1 MKITL
6 KKLVASMLTFV
17 MVLGMIP
24 VVPIQ
29 AAGETHEGGT
39 IAANEPVAPVYNQA
53 VYEYVKSNNLLA
65 PTGYIH
71 VDTASGSVGP
81 LFRADSYQG
90 HTQSLAYNG
99 GEGYNL
105 VTSTKMRDRVT
116 QWIMYSEPVW
126 YKNHVKGNPDVK
138 MRLGGSLVNGA
149 SMSIATYADKS
160 TALGTYKG
168 QNGKTVTIPQ
178 DVPQGD
184 VLNTTGVIEN
194 PWIALIDDTAPSIVK
209 VEGGQSWLTVQFDE
223 ALRWA
228 NDRAGWQHGGSM
240 GELTLTVKLSYQNSG
255 LDCGTL
261 TYQANDVDL
270 ETGVIHFTRI
280 SDAPA
285 AGKYQI
291 VEIAAATNGIKDEPF
306 EVYGIKQCYRY
317 SVGTNTELG
326 TRDYGKH
333 IYKTPYVDNG
343 IKMIGTLE
351 NMAPLTD
358 LAGNA
363 VELPGDLD
371 LRQYEITFD
380 NQAPVLEEIYLTGSM
395 VDKTC
400 EVPKDK
406 WPPDA
411 DLSSLYAGDGD
422 QLYFNLKFNEGMA
435 QRSNQTITLN
445 IQKNGEAVVLE
456 NPTYIPDTNANSE
469 TCTVLRFGPFTVE
482 EGMTGGQ
489 PIGVQAVNGVFDD
502 HSYNDWTGEIPAC
515 SQGIY
520 LDAEAPWVEAEQIG
534 GRDENGKVNREPTI
548 LLTIDDGDGSGS
560 LGLYGKIGLSAAA
573 ETVVDYEMAI
583 SDSMTPPADSE
594 YDYTGK
600 LGGGSVSWQSIP
612 LYSNTRYL
620 HIKLLGD
627 ADITLKDLKVEY
639 QIPDWAG
646 NVNVSDAASVDY
658 AIDEKAP
665 TVTAPQISVSYGA
678 SSATID
684 TATWSGADYNQEDG
698 LTAYYQ
704 WSNSE
709 PADYSEGWDSAG
721 TLNDDF
727 QWTLTVDEKYDTTT
741 TQTLWVYVEDAT
753 GNKSTKASS
762 SCTLDLEKASTN
774 FVLESDPLIP
784 TDDPDLMV
792 RANGEKTAYTY
803 ATITLGNDLYVTKI
817 SSDEGTVDL
826 FPIKREVV
834 DENGQ
839 ILSAADFN
847 EILNAYYEEVTVSFE
862 SAFMDVVP
870 EAGKT
875 IEELIEAKAQEE
887 GLSGGYSGDE
897 GSVTFRYAPDVRD
910 VHTLSITGE
919 GELDTTENS
928 LLFDQTLRGQ
938 SVVVTI
944 ENILQPDWGLSDV
957 DFDKSYLTLSL
968 GREEV
973 YTINLAASEIQT
985 ITLPDLHYE
994 TGAYT
999 IEVRVTSRAGSVT
1012 EAELGTVLVVDNT
1025 QPTNVGVWD
1034 AYITPGLSLG
1044 YAPMVVQYDESGKPI
1059 LTETDSRYLY
1069 EYSTYVMK
1077 KTGDKDSG
1085 KYIDALTLNMAGQ
1098 KETIRSDTYTA
1109 EASGIYNF
1117 GFTVSVDDT
1126 SDEISNQPVGG
1137 IQTLYVWNPALHAS
1151 REDGFVTTK
1160 TSWSYNSENA
1170 LDHDSWTH
1178 DAAGIGASTLNMTEA
1193 GHYAMAEV
1201 IGLKP
1206 GTTTL
1211 CYQVVMDNGLES
1223 PVHQLQ
1229 LYTTTETPTAGMS
1242 VKPYELKDEP
1252 GSDKLVRADV
1262 SLQNVFAANGLH
1274 KTVYLAKQDAVIDGV
1289 RDPYMG
1295 LYDLLE
1301 LIQSGEYGEKY
1312 KDISLHSNSTAPT
1325 TEYVLGSTAYHFYR
1339 FLPIEE
1345 GAAGVVRLTAQGDE
1359 TYSTQ
1364 PNGGDNVTYKW
1375 DYYSAGGAFLLIDE
1389 SGGTTMVFPQL
1400 IMEDDV
1406 GETVPAIEG
1415 YEPKY
1420 ELVDKAVAFYLTP
1433 SITQDSTGTITASVK
1448 NTEYMDADKSTITF
1462 VYENGTEHTYPLLSG
1477 GAPNEDGFVSASLDG
1492 GISVSLSGPITTDA
1506 ELADTAY
1513 DRGVTVRLNL
1523 YDSNLDTVITECLQK
1538 YNSDYTATE
1547 PVNVTGL
1554 EYASSTPA
1562 VDTGYYSTGGVR
1574 LWWDNPVKLDGETG
1588 YSQQWLLP
1596 IFQNGTYSVS
1606 FTDAFD
1612 NYFEDVSF
1620 AVTGYEGPDVAVDN
1634 LDKTS
1639 QPVHVDVTI
1648 PEGAAYSQVY
1658 VTADTNTTVISGNG
1672 TAAVTAEVAEST
1684 MLTITWNNQSK
1695 KVSITNVCPAEPVVI
1710 WSYGET
1716 AGEYVSGDVT
1726 AYVVDANGNWDLIDP
1741 LTGETPQYTFK
1752 VNGGVTEY
1760 TFPSIS
1766 TGELLADGT
1775 HVDQGSFTAE
1785 LEVDLVEP
1793 EQPAAPEG
1801 DNRAPSVQVTPYA
1814 MQNGLV
1820 VSLPMALT
1828 LADDGAY
1835 EDLTAANP
1843 ALAPYDETVI
1853 TRFEDSADFT
1863 EALGWASLFRFQ
1875 IEVQDLSETR
1885 IFVKN
1890 GLYAEEPASFDG
1902 AQSEEIANVKL
1913 SGSTLEVF
1921 GSAQFTLFVMD
1932 AAGNCVT
1939 IPMDV
1944 YNVGAA
1950 PVPTYTKVL
1959 TTTSAGDNAVEIQ
1972 LTAPDGV
1979 SELKVTG
1986 VNGTAATEAILTANG
2001 TYTVD
2006 YSCTY
2011 QGQTVT
2017 GQLQVTVN
2025 EIDNIPPSLLQTKW
2039 SANKVTATNQDVTV
2053 TLTFSKNIS
2062 RVQSD
2067 LTLNEIPDTV
2077 KVLLSGSTATVRYS
2091 DNTEA
2096 LTLYFQ
2102 GANGKWTDAVLLDE
2116 IANID
2121 RTAPEIT
2128 VSATEVS
2135 ANGKQAVITFEAN
2148 ERVSFREASRVGK
2161 TFTRTI
2167 KENGTYTFTFAD
2179 MVGNVT
2185 TETVTVTQLVTEP
2198 LTMQF
2203 SRNAN
2208 GSSAAQSPEALG
2220 ALQIG
2225 DTFYV
2230 SLNRAATV
2238 DFNRQKIE
2246 YTSGWTALTMGDKS
2260 GGVIGATDVYGNTAS
2275 AVFSNILYPDTTAPT
2290 IAITLYT
2297 IHVSKDI
2304 TKADLEEKLLANAEA
2319 VDDRAGEVTVTVTM
2333 PDRIAAGDYPVTY
2346 MAEDAFGNRAS
2357 ISGMLTIH
2365 DGTVPSVWVD
2375 GEFVERER
2383 IYLAEHDDT
2392 LMLKVDM
2399 QGQPYTVSY
2408 KKNIKTVAQM
2418 KRDATELELT
2428 DDAVQLPF
2436 SGTTGYYTVC
2446 VTTQDHDQY
2455 RIVIYVK

>member
-24 VVPIQ
+24 AVPIQ
-29 AAGETHEGGT
+29 AAENTHEGGT
-39 IAANEPVAPVYNQA
+39 IAANEPVAPVYNGA
-53 VYEYVKSNNLLA
+53 VYDYIKSNNLLA

-116 QWIMYSEPVW
+116 QWIMYSEPAW
-126 YKNHVKGNPDVK
+126 YENYVKDNPDVK

-255 LDCGTL
+255 SDCGTL

-291 VEIAAATNGIKDEPF
+291 VEIVAATNGIKDEPF

-317 SVGTNTELG
+317 SVGTNTERG
-326 TRDYGKH
+326 TANYGKH

-351 NMAPLTD
+351 DMAPLTD

-371 LRQYEITFD
+371 LRQYEIKFD
-380 NQAPVLEEIYLTGSM
+380 NQAPVLEEVYLTGSM
-395 VDKTC
+395 VDETC
-400 EVPKDK
+400 EVPKDQ
-406 WPPDA
+406 WPSDA

-422 QLYFNLKFNEGMA
+422 QLYFNLKFNEDMA
-435 QRSNQTITLN
+435 QRSDQTITLN
-445 IQKNGEAVVLE
+445 VQKDGEAVVLE

-489 PIGVQAVNGVFDD
+489 PIGIQAVNGVFDD
-502 HSYNDWTGEIPAC
+502 YSYNDWTGEIPVC

-520 LDAEAPWVEAEQIG
+520 LDAEAPEVKAELVG
-534 GRDENGKVNREPTI
+534 GKDENGKVNREPTI
-548 LLTIDDGDGSGS
+548 LLTIDDGDGAGS

-583 SDSMTPPADSE
+583 SDSMIPPADSE

-627 ADITLKDLKVEY
+627 ANITLKDLKVEY

-646 NVNVSDAASVDY
+646 NVNVSDAAGVDY

-704 WSNSE
+704 WSDSE
-709 PADYSEGWDSAG
+709 PADYSEGWVSAG
-721 TLNDDF
+721 NLNDNF
-727 QWTLTVDEKYDTTT
+727 QWELSVAEKYEDTITK
-741 TQTLWVYVEDAT
+741 TLWVYVEDAS
-753 GNKSTKASS
+753 GNVSTMASS
-762 SCTLDLEKASTN
+762 SCTLDLEKASTS
-774 FVLESDPLIP
+774 FALESDPLIP

-792 RANGEKTAYTY
+792 RANGEQTAYTY
-803 ATITLGNDLYVTKI
+803 ATITFDDQKFVTKI
-817 SSDEGTVDL
+817 SSAEGTVDL
-826 FPIKREVV
+826 FPIQRDVV
-834 DENGQ
+834 NEIGAP
-839 ILSAADFN
+839 LSAAEFN
-847 EILNAYYEEVTVSFE
+847 EILNAHYGEVTVSFE
-862 SAFMDVVP
+862 SAFQDVTLS
-870 EAGKT
+870 AGGDLSD
-875 IEELIEAKAQEE
+875 LITD
-887 GLSGGYSGDE
+887 GSYSGDE
-897 GSVTFRYAPDVRD
+897 GSVTFRYAPDVAD

-919 GELDTTENS
+919 GELDTAEES
-928 LLFDQTLRGQ
+928 LLFHQTLRGQ
-938 SVVVTI
+938 SVEVAI
-944 ENILQPDWGLSDV
+944 ENDLQPDWGLSDV
-957 DFDKSYLTLSL
+957 DFDKSYLTLNL
-968 GREEV
+968 DGEEV
-973 YTINLAASEIQT
+973 YKTNLAASETQT

-1012 EAELGTVLVVDNT
+1012 KAELGTVLVVDNT
-1025 QPTNVGVWD
+1025 QPTNVGVWE

-1044 YAPMVVQYDESGKPI
+1044 YAPSVIQYDENGKPI
-1059 LTETDSRYLY
+1059 LSYGTRSPRYLY
-1069 EYSTYVMK
+1069 EDTAYVMEK
-1077 KTGDKDSG
+1077 NGDTDSG
-1085 KYIDALTLNMAGQ
+1085 SYIEALTLNMSGQ
-1098 KETIRSDTYTA
+1098 RETVRSDIYTA
-1109 EASGIYNF
+1109 EVSGIQNF
-1117 GFTVSVDDT
+1117 GFTVSVKDT
-1126 SDEISNQPVGG
+1126 EQTIEGHSVGG
-1137 IQTLYVWNPALHAS
+1137 VKAVYVWNPELHAE
-1151 REDGFVTTK
+1151 RENGFVTTEG
-1160 TSWSYNSENA
+1160 TSWSYDSKNA
-1170 LDHDSWTH
+1170 LEHDTWTH
-1178 DAAGIGASTLNMTEA
+1178 DAAGIGASTLNMTES
-1193 GHYAMAEV
+1193 GNYAMAEA

-1206 GTTTL
+1206 GTTVL
-1211 CYQVVMDNGLES
+1211 YYQVVMDNGLES

-1229 LYTTTETPTAGMS
+1229 LYTTTETPSANLKMQVTE
-1242 VKPYELKDEP
+1242 VKDTPDVENDI
-1252 GSDKLVRADV
+1252 VRADV

-1274 KTVYLAKQDAVIDGV
+1274 ATAWLAKEDATIDGV
-1289 RDPYMG
+1289 NYPAMSRY
-1295 LYDLLE
+1295 E
-1301 LIQSGEYGEKY
+1301 LIDVIKSGYYGSDY
-1312 KDISLHSNSTAPT
+1312 TDVSLGSSAAPT
-1325 TEYVLGSTAYHFYR
+1325 TSNVLSNPSFDYYR
-1339 FLPIEE
+1339 FLPIDTED
-1345 GAAGVVRLTAQGDE
+1345 AGVVTLIDRGFE

-1364 PNGGDNVTYKW
+1364 ASNDSDTVTYKM
-1375 DYYSAGGAFLLIDE
+1375 DEYSAAGAFLLIDE

-1415 YEPKY
+1415 YTPKY

-1433 SITQDSTGTITASVK
+1433 AITQNSTGTITASVK

-1477 GAPNEDGFVSASLDG
+1477 GAPNEDGFVSASLDD

-1506 ELADTAY
+1506 ALAGSAY
-1513 DRGVTVRLNL
+1513 DAGVTVRMDL
-1523 YDSNLDTVITECLQK
+1523 YDSNLDTVVTDWLKK
-1538 YNSDYTATE
+1538 YNSDYTETVS
-1547 PVNVTGL
+1547 VNVKGL
-1554 EYASSTPA
+1554 EYASATPS
-1562 VDTGYYSTGGVR
+1562 VTTGWYSTGGVR
-1574 LWWDNPVKLDGETG
+1574 LWWDNPVNLDGETG

-1596 IFQNGTYSVS
+1596 IFKNGTYSVS
-1606 FTDAFD
+1606 FTDAFG
-1612 NYFEDVSF
+1612 NRFENISF
-1620 AVTGYEGPDVAVDN
+1620 DVTGYDGPDVTIDN
-1634 LDKTS
+1634 LNNTS
-1639 QPVHVDVTI
+1639 QPVTVDVTI
-1648 PEGAAYSQVY
+1648 PEGAAYSEVY
-1658 VTADTNTTVISGNG
+1658 VTADTSTTVISGNG
-1672 TAAVTAEVAEST
+1672 TAAVTAKVAEST

-1695 KVSITNVCPAEPVVI
+1695 KVGVTNVYPAEPAVI

-1716 AGEYVSGDVT
+1716 ADEYVSGDVT

-1760 TFPSIS
+1760 TFPSLS

-1775 HVDQGSFTAE
+1775 PVDLGSFTAE

-1843 ALAPYDETVI
+1843 ALAPYDETEI

-1890 GLYAEEPASFDG
+1890 GLYAEEPASYDG

-1986 VNGTAATEAILTANG
+1986 VNGTAADKAILTANG

-2025 EIDNIPPSLLQTKW
+2025 EIDNIPPTLLQTKW

-2053 TLTFSKNIS
+2053 TLTFDKNVS

-2067 LTLNEIPDTV
+2067 PTPDTV

-2102 GANGKWTDAVLLDE
+2102 GANGKWVKEAIKLDAVT
-2116 IANID
+2116 NID
-2121 RTAPEIT
+2121 RTAPQIT
-2128 VSATEVS
+2128 VSAPEVS
-2135 ANGKQAVITFEAN
+2135 ANGKKAVITFTAD

-2208 GSSAAQSPEALG
+2208 GSGAAQSPEALG
-2220 ALQIG
+2220 ALHIG

-2304 TKADLEEKLLANAEA
+2304 TNADLEEKLLANAEA

-2346 MAEDAFGNRAS
+2346 TAEDAFGNRAS
-2357 ISGMLTIH
+2357 IPGMLTIH

-2418 KRDATELELT
+2418 KRGATELELT
-2428 DDAVQLPF
+2428 DHAVQLPF

-2446 VTTQDHDQY
+2446 ITTQDHDQY

>member
-6 KKLVASMLTFV
+6 KKLVASMLTFI

-81 LFRADSYQG
+81 MFRADSYQG

-116 QWIMYSEPVW
+116 QWIMYSEPAW

-317 SVGTNTELG
+317 SVGTNTERG
-326 TRDYGKH
+326 TANYGKH

-445 IQKNGEAVVLE
+445 VQKDGEAVVLE

-489 PIGVQAVNGVFDD
+489 PIGIQAVNGVFDD
-502 HSYNDWTGEIPAC
+502 HSYNDWTGEIPVC

-548 LLTIDDGDGSGS
+548 LLTIDDGDGAGS
-560 LGLYGKIGLSAAA
+560 LGLDGKIGLSAAA

-612 LYSNTRYL
+612 LYSNTRHL

-646 NVNVSDAASVDY
+646 NVNVSDAAGVDY

-704 WSNSE
+704 WSISE

-753 GNKSTKASS
+753 GNKSTMASS
-762 SCTLDLEKASTN
+762 SCTLDLVKASTN

-792 RANGEKTAYTY
+792 RANGEKNAYTY
-803 ATITLGNDLYVTKI
+803 ATITLGNDPYVTKI
-817 SSDEGTVDL
+817 SSAEGTVDL

-834 DENGQ
+834 DENGE
-839 ILSAADFN
+839 IWSAADFN

-875 IEELIEAKAQEE
+875 IEELIETKAKEE

-919 GELDTTENS
+919 GELDTAEES

-938 SVVVTI
+938 SVEVTI
-944 ENILQPDWGLSDV
+944 ENILQPDWGLSDI

-973 YTINLAASEIQT
+973 YTINLAASETQT

-1012 EAELGTVLVVDNT
+1012 KAELGTVLVVDNT

-1069 EYSTYVMK
+1069 EYSTYVMEK
-1077 KTGDKDSG
+1077 KGDKDSG

-1117 GFTVSVDDT
+1117 GFTVSVEDT
-1126 SDEISNQPVGG
+1126 SDEIDGQPVGG

-1193 GHYAMAEV
+1193 GHYAMAEA

-1242 VKPYELKDEP
+1242 VKPYEMKDEP
-1252 GSDKLVRADV
+1252 GSGNLVRADV

-1289 RDPYMG
+1289 RDPFMG

-1400 IMEDDV
+1400 IMEDDI

-1415 YEPKY
+1415 YAPKY

-1433 SITQDSTGTITASVK
+1433 AITQNSTGTITASVK

-1477 GAPNEDGFVSASLDG
+1477 GAPNKDGFVSASLDD
-1492 GISVSLSGPITTDA
+1492 GISISLSGPINDA
-1506 ELADTAY
+1506 LAGSAY
-1513 DRGVTVRLNL
+1513 DAGVTVRLDL
-1523 YDSNLDTVITECLQK
+1523 YDSNLDTVVTECLQK
-1538 YNSDYTATE
+1538 YNNSSDTTE
-1547 PVNVTGL
+1547 SVNVTGL
-1554 EYASSTPA
+1554 KYASSTPF
-1562 VDTGYYSTGGVR
+1562 VSTGWYSTGGVR
-1574 LWWDNPVKLDGETG
+1574 LWWDNPVNLDGETG

-1606 FTDAFD
+1606 FTDAFG
-1612 NYFEDVSF
+1612 NRFKDVSF
-1620 AVTGYEGPDVAVDN
+1620 DVTGYDGPDVAADN

-1648 PEGAAYSQVY
+1648 PAGAAYSQVY
-1658 VTADTNTTVISGNG
+1658 VTADTSTTAINGSG
-1672 TAAVTAEVAEST
+1672 TEHVTVEVTEPTTLEIA
-1684 MLTITWNNQSK
+1684 WNDQSK
-1695 KVSITNVCPAEPVVI
+1695 EVSITNVYPAEPVVI

-1775 HVDQGSFTAE
+1775 HVDLGRFTAE

-1801 DNRAPSVQVTPYA
+1801 DNRAPSVQLVPYA

-1986 VNGTAATEAILTANG
+1986 VNGTAATAAILTANG

-2238 DFNRQKIE
+2238 DFNRQKIG

-2365 DGTVPSVWVD
+2365 DGAVPSVWVD

-2436 SGTTGYYTVC
+2436 SGVTGYYTVC
-2446 VTTQDHDQY
+2446 ITTQDHDQY